1 MFSGFS
7 NQVTSWIGAAKG
19 EPVDEEV
26 PAPPAQAAA
35 VSGEALESEG
45 YVAQAQSF
53 EGESVAPA
61 EGEDGE
67 KKQRYFFFQ

>member
-19 EPVDEEV
+19 EPQDEEV
-26 PAPPAQAAA
+26 PAPPAQAAS
-35 VSGEALESEG
+35 VSGEAIESEA
-45 YVAQAQSF
+45 YLAQAQSQDG
-53 EGESVAPA
+53 EGVAPV

-67 KKQRYFFFQ
+67 KKQR